1 MKRGMTKADKK
12 ATQKNNGSLASTLL
26 KIVGV
31 GLAAGAALIAVTD
44 KTMKK
49 AFPEEADKGK
59 IEAAPEDCAC
69 GAEEETD
76 GCCEDK

>member
-12 ATQKNNGSLASTLL
+12 VTQKNNGGLASTLL

-49 AFPEEADKGK
+49 AFPEEADKEK
-59 IEAAPEDCAC
+59 IEAAPENCTCCADQ
-69 GAEEETD
+69 ETD

>member
-1 MKRGMTKADKK
+1 MNRGMTKADKK
-12 ATQKNNGSLASTLL
+12 ATQKNNGGLASTLL

-49 AFPEEADKGK
+49 AFPEEADKEK

>member
-12 ATQKNNGSLASTLL
+12 ATQKNNGGLASTLL
-26 KIVGV
+26 KILGV

-49 AFPEEADKGK
+49 AFPEEADKEK
-59 IEAAPEDCAC
+59 IEAAPEDCTCCADP
-69 GAEEETD
+69 ETD

>member
-12 ATQKNNGSLASTLL
+12 VTQKNNGGLASTLL

-44 KTMKK
+44 KAMKK
-49 AFPEEADKGK
+49 AFPEEADKEK
-59 IEAAPEDCAC
+59 IEAASVDCTS
-69 GAEEETD
+69 GVDEETE